1 MYLRDKQYK
10 TLNGE
15 IGAVHSLHYYSATH

>member
-1 MYLRDKQYK
+1 MNLRDKQYK

-15 IGAVHSLHYYSATH
+15 IGAVHNLRYYNTTH

>member
-1 MYLRDKQYK
+1 MNLRDKQYK

-15 IGAVHSLHYYSATH
+15 IGAVQNLHYYSTTH